1 MFGRPGGP
9 LRLAL
14 CLPCGTN
21 QGAQTNRAVPG
32 AKINNMNA
40 ALLFL
45 SFLSGTFHRISYLCN
60 LHTQQHIIVI
70 GGGASGFF
78 AAIHAAANFPGSR
91 VTILEKSSKLL
102 SKVRVSG
109 GGRCNVTHHCFENS
123 ELIKNYPRGEKE
135 LRQVFA
141 QFTVSDTIDWFAKRG
156 IPLKTEPDGRMF
168 PESNSSETIIQ
179 CFMTEARKLGI
190 DIHLNEE
197 VISLKNEGERLRVN
211 TIKQDYEASAVICS
225 IGGHH
230 QVKNYEFLKTC
241 GHHIDELIPSLFTL
255 NFPRSS
261 LKELMGLSV
270 KHGTVKVIGTKHHYT
285 GPVLITHWG
294 LSGPAVLKLS
304 AFAAYDFFKLNYQAG
319 ISVNWTSHLKEDD
332 VKEELSRQL
341 SSKALIVNTP
351 LFDIPKRLWEYLV
364 LKAEIPSGKPWTEL
378 GRKQENKLVQTLMND
393 VYTMQGKTTFKE
405 EFVTAGGIN
414 LKEVNFKTMESK
426 VFPGLFFCGE
436 VLNIDGITGGF
447 NFQNAWSTA
456 FIAAK
461 LGT

>member
-1 MFGRPGGP
+1 MSAP
-9 LRLAL
+9 
-14 CLPCGTN
+14 
-21 QGAQTNRAVPG
+21 
-32 AKINNMNA
+32 K
-40 ALLFL
+40 
-45 SFLSGTFHRISYLCN
+45 
-60 LHTQQHIIVI
+60 HIIVI

-78 AAIHAAANFPGSR
+78 AAINVAANHPGAKI
-91 VTILEKSSKLL
+91 TILEKTGKLL

-109 GGRCNVTHHCFENS
+109 GGRCNVTHHCFETN

-141 QFTVSDTIDWFAKRG
+141 RFSVTDTIAWFAQRG
-156 IPLKTEPDGRMF
+156 VKLKTEADGRMF
-168 PESNSSETIIQ
+168 PESNSSETIIH
-179 CFMTEARKLGI
+179 CFIEEARKYNI
-190 DIHLNEE
+190 TIQLNEE
-197 VISLKNEGERLRVN
+197 VTSVKEDQGKLIVKTGKQSYRV
-211 TIKQDYEASAVICS
+211 DAVICS

-230 QVKNYEFLKTC
+230 QQRSYEFLKNC

-255 NFPRSS
+255 NLPQSK

-270 KHGTVKVIGTKHHYT
+270 KSGTVKVTGTKHQYT

-304 AFAAYDFFKLNYQAG
+304 AFAAMDFFKLNYHTG
-319 ISVNWTSHLKEDD
+319 ITVNWTGTLKEAEAKD
-332 VKEELSRQL
+332 ELRKYL

-364 LKAEIPSGKPWTEL
+364 SKAELPAGKPWAEL
-378 GRKQENKLVQTLMND
+378 GKKQENKFIQTLIQD
-393 VYTMQGKTTFKE
+393 SYDMQGKTTFKE

-414 LKEVNFKTMESK
+414 LKDVNFKTMESK
-426 VFPGLFFCGE
+426 IVPGLFFCGE

-461 LGT
+461 HCLNT